1 MAGVPSIPVPDEP
14 RPAEA
19 DAPPAPADE
28 APAHGA
34 PPVAADDEQPF
45 ARWGEVLE
53 QLRGSCIPLYAVL
66 AQSNAIIKGGNML
79 LICTDNA
86 MFKELIGRDNNKEL
100 LMAAIRQAT
109 GQTLRVGLRRSVR
122 VQKDKAD
129 PLSRLMAAGRSAGV
143 DVEEKN

>member
-1 MAGVPSIPVPDEP
+1 M
-14 RPAEA
+14 
-19 DAPPAPADE
+19 
-28 APAHGA
+28 
-34 PPVAADDEQPF
+34 
-45 ARWGEVLE
+45 LE